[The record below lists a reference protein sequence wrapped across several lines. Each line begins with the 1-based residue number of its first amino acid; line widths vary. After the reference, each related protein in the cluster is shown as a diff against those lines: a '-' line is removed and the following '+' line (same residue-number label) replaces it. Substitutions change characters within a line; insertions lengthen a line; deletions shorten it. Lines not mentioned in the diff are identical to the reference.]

1 VPYCLDLAIEDSKI
15 SLGLYPDDCK
25 IYLLISEWYM
35 KLNNTERADEAMKT
49 ALDLGGK
56 EQ

>member
-1 VPYCLDLAIEDSKI
+1 VPYCCDLAIEDSKI

-25 IYLLISEWYM
+25 IYLLISEWHM
-35 KLNNTERADEAMKT
+35 KLNNTERADEAKKT
-49 ALDLGGK
+49 ALDLGCK